1 MRAGWYRPLYLHRL
15 RAGLDADGKPVAWE
29 HRIVGQS
36 IITGTAFEQAL
47 VVDEIDQTSVEGA
60 NNLPYAIPNLLCD
73 LHSPTLPCR
82 CNGGARWAR
91 PTPPSPSSA

>member
-1 MRAGWYRPLYLHRL
+1 MRAGYYRPLYLHRL
-15 RAGLDADGKPVAWE
+15 RAGLDADGKPVAWQ

-36 IITGTAFEQAL
+36 IIAGTAFEPAL

-60 NNLPYAIPNLLCD
+60 KELPYAIPNQQVD
-73 LHSPTLPCR
+73 LHSPTLPVPCS
-82 CNGGARWAR
+82 GGARWAR